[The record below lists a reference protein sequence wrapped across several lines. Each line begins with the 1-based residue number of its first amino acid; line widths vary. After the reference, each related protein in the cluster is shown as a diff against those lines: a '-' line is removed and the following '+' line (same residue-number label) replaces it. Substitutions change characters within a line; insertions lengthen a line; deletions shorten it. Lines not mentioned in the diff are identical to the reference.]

1 MTRIII
7 SFIYDLT
14 GVLLQIRAYQLSWI
28 RICPKYSCLPPY
40 RRRGGN
46 INKPTGDGILNR
58 EGADLTRDLVVAN
71 FERMLRSSSFGLVDL
86 TMECPR

>member
-7 SFIYDLT
+7 SFIFDLT
-14 GVLLQIRAYQLSWI
+14 GVLLQIRAYQWI

-40 RRRGGN
+40 RRGGGN
-46 INKPTGDGILNR
+46 INKPNPTGDGILNR
-58 EGADLTRDLVVAN
+58 EGADLTQDLVVAN
-71 FERMLRSSSFGLVDL
+71 FERMLCSSSLGLVDL